1 MNQYVISKELQRH
14 IDAIKKS
21 DGNAKKAIFEI
32 AYRLAVI
39 ADPQE
44 DLLDGTGY
52 NSVVELAA
60 DQFGYARSTTLNY
73 VKIANRYLTGTTKE
87 VRTICAELDDGGKAT
102 ADYKVGQLN
111 ALPGNVD
118 RDEFKRLDTAGI
130 INKDMSADTIKRTL
144 KEYYN
149 PAPDPKPEPD
159 KTQEP
164 DETQEP
170 DTEQDPDPEQN
181 VPCLTLSIQQIFL
194 NCVTDVIDDG
204 FETPGTDKA
213 IIANDIF
220 KRFFANYR
228 LQWILDGD
236 NEIIGAE
243 MIDSTGDVLYTTNEI
258 IN

>member
-1 MNQYVISKELQRH
+1 MEQYVISRELQRH

-21 DGNAKKAIFEI
+21 DGTAKKAIFEI

-44 DLLDGTGY
+44 DLLEGTGY
-52 NSVVELAA
+52 NNIVELAA

-87 VRTICAELDDGGKAT
+87 VRTICADLDDGGKAT
-102 ADYKVGQLN
+102 NDYRVGQLN

-118 RDEFKRLDTAGI
+118 REEFKRLDTAGI
-130 INKDMSADTIKRTL
+130 INKSMSADVIKTTL

-149 PAPDPKPEPD
+149 PTPEP
-159 KTQEP
+159 EP
-164 DETQEP
+164 
-170 DTEQDPDPEQN
+170 EQEQN
-181 VPCLTLSIQQIFL
+181 VPCLTLSVQQIFL

-213 IIANDIF
+213 ITANDIF
-220 KRFFANYR
+220 KQFFANYR

-243 MIDSTGDVLYTTNEI
+243 MIDSNGDVLYTTNEV

>member
-1 MNQYVISKELQRH
+1 MQYVIGRELQCH

-21 DGNAKKAIFEI
+21 DGTAKKAIFEI

-39 ADPQE
+39 ADPQG
-44 DLLDGTGY
+44 DLLEGTGY
-52 NSVVELAA
+52 NSIVELAA

-87 VRTICAELDDGGKAT
+87 VRTICADLDDGGKAT
-102 ADYKVGQLN
+102 ADYRVGQLN

-118 RDEFKRLDTAGI
+118 REEFKRLDTAGI
-130 INKDMSADTIKRTL
+130 INKSMSADTIKTTL

-149 PAPDPKPEPD
+149 PTPEPEPEPD
-159 KTQEP
+159 S
-164 DETQEP
+164 D
-170 DTEQDPDPEQN
+170 DTDDTNDTGTENKPEQEQN
-181 VPCLTLSIQQIFL
+181 VPCLTLSVQQIFL

-204 FETPGTDKA
+204 FETPGTDRA

-220 KRFFANYR
+220 KRFFTDYR
-228 LQWILDGD
+228 LNWILDGD

-243 MIDSTGDVLYTTNEI
+243 MIDSNGDVLYTTNEV

>member
-1 MNQYVISKELQRH
+1 MSQFIIGKKLQRH

-21 DGNAKKAIFEI
+21 DGNFKKAIFEI

-44 DLLDGTGY
+44 DLLEGTGY
-52 NSVVELAA
+52 NNVVELAE

-87 VRTICAELDDGGKAT
+87 VRTICADLDDGGKAT
-102 ADYKVGQLN
+102 SDYKVGQLN

-118 RDEFKRLDTAGI
+118 GEEFKRLDMAGI
-130 INKDMSADTIKRTL
+130 INKSMSADTIKKTL

-149 PAPDPKPEPD
+149 PTPEPEPAPDPD
-159 KTQEP
+159 DTDDTGTGQE
-164 DETQEP
+164 QE
-170 DTEQDPDPEQN
+170 QEQN
-181 VPCLTLSIQQIFL
+181 VPCLTLSMQQIFL

-213 IIANDIF
+213 IMANDIF

-228 LQWILDGD
+228 LQWIMDGD

-243 MIDSTGDVLYTTNEI
+243 MIDSNGDVLYTTNEV

>member
-1 MNQYVISKELQRH
+1 MSQFIIGKELQRH
-14 IDAIKKS
+14 INAIKKS
-21 DGNAKKAIFEI
+21 DGTAKKAIFEI

-44 DLLDGTGY
+44 NLLEGTGY
-52 NSVVELAA
+52 NNVVELAA

-87 VRTICAELDDGGKAT
+87 VRTICADLDDGGKAT
-102 ADYKVGQLN
+102 NDYRVGQLN

-118 RDEFKRLDTAGI
+118 REEFKRLDTAGI
-130 INKDMSADTIKRTL
+130 INKTMSADTIKTTL

-149 PAPDPKPEPD
+149 PTPEPEPD
-159 KTQEP
+159 PDDTDDTGIGQE
-164 DETQEP
+164 QE
-170 DTEQDPDPEQN
+170 QEQN
-181 VPCLTLSIQQIFL
+181 VPCLTLSMQQIFL
-194 NCVTDVIDDG
+194 NCVADVIDDG

-213 IIANDIF
+213 IMANDIF

-228 LQWILDGD
+228 LQWIMDGD

-243 MIDSTGDVLYTTNEI
+243 MIDSGGDVLYTTDEN

>member
-1 MNQYVISKELQRH
+1 MKQYIISRELQRH

-21 DGNAKKAIFEI
+21 DGTAKKAIFEI

-39 ADPQE
+39 ADPQA
-44 DLLDGTGY
+44 DLLGGTGY
-52 NSVVELAA
+52 NNIVELAA

-87 VRTICAELDDGGKAT
+87 VRTICADLDDVGKAT
-102 ADYKVGQLN
+102 SDYKVGQLN

-118 RDEFKRLDTAGI
+118 REEFKRLDTAGI
-130 INKDMSADTIKRTL
+130 INKSMSADTIKTTL

-149 PAPDPKPEPD
+149 PIPEPEPEPEPEPD
-159 KTQEP
+159 P
-164 DETQEP
+164 DDT
-170 DTEQDPDPEQN
+170 DDTGTEQEQEQEQN
-181 VPCLTLSIQQIFL
+181 VPCLTLSVQQIFL
-194 NCVTDVIDDG
+194 NCVTDIIDDG

-213 IIANDIF
+213 ITANDIF
-220 KRFFANYR
+220 NRFFANYR

-243 MIDSTGDVLYTTNEI
+243 MIDSNGDVLYTTNEI

>member
-1 MNQYVISKELQRH
+1 MSQFIIGKELQRH

-21 DGNAKKAIFEI
+21 DGTAKKAIFEI

-44 DLLDGTGY
+44 DLLEGTGY

-60 DQFGYARSTTLNY
+60 DQFGYARSTTMNY

-87 VRTICAELDDGGKAT
+87 VRTICADLDDGGNAT
-102 ADYKVGQLN
+102 LDYKVGQLN

-118 RDEFKRLDTAGI
+118 REEFKRLDTAGI
-130 INKDMSADTIKRTL
+130 INKSMSADTIKTTL

-149 PAPDPKPEPD
+149 PTPEPEPAPDPD
-159 KTQEP
+159 DTDDTGTGQE
-164 DETQEP
+164 QEK
-170 DTEQDPDPEQN
+170 EQEQN

-213 IIANDIF
+213 INVNDIF
-220 KRFFANYR
+220 KRFFADYR

-243 MIDSTGDVLYTTNEI
+243 MIDSSGDVLYTTNAEV
-258 IN
+258 